1 MIVETGNRSP
11 LFPNTTLLSWKANVS
26 YMQKQIITKNSV
38 KKKENWQNTQKQQ
51 IAVAPANMECS
62 ACLLN
67 LCSND
72 NGMVLLPFATCL
84 HLTWYM
90 FHNILI
96 QYWVSI
102 WAASIFRPH
111 HTAMKGKCSESTQH
125 FLSQLAWHIVKDSSL
140 IIPWQWHRPA
150 SPFRLS
156 WTTEAGVWFLRACYV
171 LSQIGS
177 CPPEI

>member
-1 MIVETGNRSP
+1 MGAHYFLIH
-11 LFPNTTLLSWKANVS
+11 LFCLERKMSDACKNKLSRR
-26 YMQKQIITKNSV
+26 
-38 KKKENWQNTQKQQ
+38 KKKKKFSEKKYGSWQNTPKRQ
-51 IAVAPANMECS
+51 IDVAPANMWCRT
-62 ACLLN
+62 LN
-67 LCSND
+67 LCSDD
-72 NGMVLLPFATCL
+72 NGIALLPFATCL
-84 HLTWYM
+84 HLTRYM
-90 FHNILI
+90 FTNILI
-96 QYWVSI
+96 LYWVST

-111 HTAMKGKCSESTQH
+111 HTAMERKCSESTQH

-156 WTTEAGVWFLRACYV
+156 WTTEAGVWFLSACYV

>member
-1 MIVETGNRSP
+1 MIVETWNRNP
-11 LFPNTTLLSWKANVS
+11 LFSNTCLLSWKRKRLNVC
-26 YMQKQIITKNSV
+26 KNKWKIQW
-38 KKKENWQNTQKQQ
+38 KKNGSWQNTQKQQ
-51 IAVAPANMECS
+51 IGITPANMERG
-62 ACLLN
+62 ALN
-67 LCSND
+67 LCSSD
-72 NGMVLLPFATCL
+72 NGIALWPFATCL
-84 HLTWYM
+84 HLTRYM
-90 FHNILI
+90 FYNILI
-96 QYWVSI
+96 QYWVSTL
-102 WAASIFRPH
+102 AASIFRPH
-111 HTAMKGKCSESTQH
+111 HTATEWKCSESTQH

>member
-1 MIVETGNRSP
+1 MIVETGRRNP
-11 LFPNTTLLSWKANVS
+11 LFLNTRLLSWKENTWC
-26 YMQKQIITKNSV
+26 MQKQMIAKNSV
-38 KKKENWQNTQKQQ
+38 KKNGSWQNVEKQQ
-51 IAVAPANMECS
+51 AGIAPANAEHG
-62 ACLLN
+62 ALN
-67 LCSND
+67 LSSND
-72 NGMVLLPFATCL
+72 NGIALLPFAACL
-84 HLTWYM
+84 HLTRYM

-96 QYWVSI
+96 QYWVSTL
-102 WAASIFRPH
+102 AASIFRPH
-111 HTAMKGKCSESTQH
+111 HTATERKCSESTQH

-156 WTTEAGVWFLRACYV
+156 WTTEAGVWFLSACYV